1 MVLEA
6 GVPSVNQQMEKAMSG
21 VMAEIDRIL
30 DAYLDGF
37 LDAWERDRLIEVEL
51 ECEVDAVAAEDDKA
65 NGPFT
70 ESA

>member
-1 MVLEA
+1 M
-6 GVPSVNQQMEKAMSG
+6 MEG
-21 VMAEIDRIL
+21 IDSIL

-51 ECEVDAVAAEDDKA
+51 GCEVDAVAAEDDKA
-65 NGPFT
+65 NEPFS